1 MINAVFPNHDLVFA
15 NEDSDNVTL
24 FIDEVSLNTIY
35 HNDITL
41 ANSNFDN
48 YDLETTINLRLMDCC
63 DRCKQRKA

>member
-41 ANSNFDN
+41 DNSNFDN
-48 YDLETTINLRLMDCC
+48 YDLETTISLRLMDCC

>member
-24 FIDEVSLNTIY
+24 FIDEMSLNTIN

-41 ANSNFDN
+41 DNNNFDN
-48 YDLETTINLRLMDCC
+48 YDLETTFNVRLMDCC

>member
-41 ANSNFDN
+41 DNNNFDN

>member
-35 HNDITL
+35 HSDITL
-41 ANSNFDN
+41 DNSNFDN
-48 YDLETTINLRLMDCC
+48 YDLETTISLRLMDCC
-63 DRCKQRKA
+63 DRCKHRKA